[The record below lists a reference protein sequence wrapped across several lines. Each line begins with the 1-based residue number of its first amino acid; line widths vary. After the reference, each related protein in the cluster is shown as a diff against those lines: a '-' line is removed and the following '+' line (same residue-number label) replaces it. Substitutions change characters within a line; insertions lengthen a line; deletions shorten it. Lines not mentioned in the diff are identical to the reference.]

1 MGNIEITNKLI
12 CFVERIPGAASC
24 NPLDV
29 ISIVLSLFALVLAW
43 LIPRR
48 IMVNQLYSE
57 LLHEYRGTEMGA
69 AIWAIF
75 HFFTHDCKNDVSNIR
90 SEYIAKYNKQIGNQ
104 DSEKIDPAKTLHF
117 QRRLLSQ
124 FYSDMAALHYEH
136 GLLGLSKRKLKSWFT
151 PNEVKLLS
159 ILLYMAEPARE
170 VFIQANDVPEP
181 PDDDIPMNRLIK
193 RLYDEVEGLD

>member
-1 MGNIEITNKLI
+1 VGNVEIANKLI
-12 CFVERIPGAASC
+12 CFLKKIPSAAYC
-24 NPLDV
+24 NPLDA
-29 ISIVLSLFALVLAW
+29 IGIVFSFSALVFAF

-75 HFFTHDCKNDVSNIR
+75 YFFTHDCKNDVSNIR
-90 SEYIAKYNKQIGNQ
+90 SEYIDKYKKQIENR

-124 FYSDMAALHYEH
+124 FYYDMAALRYEH
-136 GLLGLSKRKLKSWFT
+136 RFPGLPKRKLKDWFT

-159 ILLYMAEPARE
+159 ILLYMAEPAKE
-170 VFIQANDVPEP
+170 VFIQANNIPEP

-193 RLYDEVEGLD
+193 RLYDEVEGLV